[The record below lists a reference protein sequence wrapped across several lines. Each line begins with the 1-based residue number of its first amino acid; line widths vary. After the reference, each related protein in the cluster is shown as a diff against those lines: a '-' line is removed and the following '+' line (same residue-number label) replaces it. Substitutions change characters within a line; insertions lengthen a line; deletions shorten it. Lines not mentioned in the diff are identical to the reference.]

1 MFNSVSRRFAVL
13 FEKGIH
19 QWILQLFLFFFYM
32 IIMRNREALK
42 IKIKVLIQIF
52 ETECETGCFRIERLK
67 HVTYAK
73 TVVLNVEPFYFHV
86 IQVSP
91 FLDLF

>member
-67 HVTYAK
+67 HVT